1 MMPKNLSRL
10 LLLSAIIA
18 LATGCAS
25 TTKTE
30 LAAYDKHVDY
40 QMPAVSIYHTKLS
53 PKLKSKCQTFA
64 DESVL
69 NHCRINK
76 VSTRQYSK
84 QFKDTNLFED
94 VHFANDNIEYS
105 IAIAT
110 ASMDSETAGEISR
123 AALSGASLM
132 LIPMTNS
139 MDVDAEV
146 SVYWRNFKI
155 KQYDYKLP
163 YISSI
168 SLFSDKKDADIE
180 FAQSL
185 ISNILKDLQTDQTL
199 STRFLTQ
206 TLKASDYEHD
216 LAVPAKIANFEFAGQ
231 YAYNDPLLGSVAT
244 YASADYHNDKIDLYV
259 YPIRKIDFSDTQAL
273 LQEESNNI
281 KQEFNTVAKDL
292 KWTDISFSEPKSLTV
307 NHNQQPL
314 AGVYFEG
321 EYTQELGEKSF
332 TSVYLFQLKD
342 KFVKF
347 RASFP
352 EKFITKKIGQVFSQI
367 KVPDESSFMKQLRQ
381 TNQKP
386 SNTEGK

>member
-10 LLLSAIIA
+10 LLLSGTIA

-30 LAAYDKHVDY
+30 LATYDKHVDY

-53 PKLKSKCQTFA
+53 SELKSKCQRFA

-168 SLFSDKKDADIE
+168 SLFSDKEDADIE

-185 ISNILKDLQTDQTL
+185 VSNVLKDLQTDQTL
-199 STRFLTQ
+199 STRFLTK
-206 TLKASDYEHD
+206 TLKASNYEQD
-216 LAVPAKIANFEFAGQ
+216 LVVPAKIANFDNMGQ
-231 YAYNDPLLGSVAT
+231 YIYNDPLLGSSIT
-244 YASADYHNDKIDLYV
+244 YAAEGFHNDRIDLYV
-259 YPIRKIDFSDTQAL
+259 YPIRKVDFSDEQSL
-273 LQEESNNI
+273 LAEESKNI
-281 KQEFNTVAKDL
+281 KNEFNSVAKQL
-292 KWTDISFSEPKSLTV
+292 EWTDIKFSQPKTLTV
-307 NHNQQPL
+307 QHENQQIN
-314 AGVYFEG
+314 GVYFEG
-321 EYTQELGEKSF
+321 EYLQKLGEQSF
-332 TSVYLFQLKD
+332 TSVYLFKLKD

-352 EKFITKKIGQVFSQI
+352 ERFITQPISEVFAQI
-367 KVPDESSFMKQLRQ
+367 RVPDESVFMKELRAQ
-381 TNQKP
+381 GKKQQK
-386 SNTEGK
+386 NKDN